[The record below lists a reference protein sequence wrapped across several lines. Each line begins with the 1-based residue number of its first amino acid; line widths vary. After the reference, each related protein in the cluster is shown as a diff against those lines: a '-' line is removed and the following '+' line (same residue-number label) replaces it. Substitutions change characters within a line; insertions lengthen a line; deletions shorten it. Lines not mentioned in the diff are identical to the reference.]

1 MRTILCLPV
10 VIGCLLAIACV
21 KKEDFIVWKSELKSP
36 DGMWVASADTVQN
49 GGFGSAHIDTSVYL
63 KQAASQQPA
72 IQVLGFS
79 CDGRV
84 PHPYV
89 LDNVAN
95 RGGTIKLALRWMTPT
110 HLHVTYEGHA
120 DIQFQ
125 AVRIAGIEMTLENLS
140 SPTERH

>member
-1 MRTILCLPV
+1 MRTVRCLPV

-21 KKEDFIVWKSELKSP
+21 KKEDLIVWNSELKFP
-36 DGMWVASADTVQN
+36 DGMWVASAETVQN

-63 KQAASQQPA
+63 KQAVSQQPPVE
-72 IQVLGFS
+72 VLGFS
-79 CDGRV
+79 GDGPV

-95 RGGTIKLALRWMTPT
+95 RGGTINLTMKWTTPT
-110 HLHVTYEGHA
+110 HLHVTYEGHP

-125 AVRIAGIEMTLENLS
+125 AVRMAGIEITLENLS